1 MNLSKNFTLEEMTA
15 SKTAARRH
23 IDNTPNATEKE
34 HLRILCSELLQPLR
48 DAIGSPIIV
57 TSGFRCRALNK
68 AVGGA
73 PLSYH
78 CMGMAAD
85 LHLPNSNMATVYA
98 KILLKQEKTDLVI
111 HEIQGKTEWLHIQ
124 YSNAPRHRFLK
135 IIK

>member
-15 SKTAARRH
+15 SKTAAKRH
-23 IDNTPNATEKE
+23 IDNTPNVTETE
-34 HLRILCSELLQPLR
+34 HLRTLCREVLQPLR
-48 DAIGSPIIV
+48 NAIGSPIII
-57 TSGFRCRALNK
+57 TSGYRCRALNK

-85 LHLPNSNMATVYA
+85 IHLATSKMATVYA
-98 KILLKQEKTDLVI
+98 KILLHQEKTDLVI
-111 HEIQGKTEWLHIQ
+111 HEIKGKAEWLHVQ